1 MRLRSSRRIG
11 AIASAVLALSLLT
24 GAIPAT
30 AQSPAPAPVSALVVT
45 TTYPSIEVDPGGEA
59 TFPLSV
65 LSPVAERVD
74 LAISSAP
81 EGFRTTI
88 RGGGSIVGSVFT
100 GAAEAPELELRV
112 DVPDGAAAGSYTV
125 VLGATAASGSAELA
139 VDLLVSDSSA
149 GSVALTTDFP
159 ALRGDST
166 ATFQFTLR
174 LSNDTSQELTFGL
187 SGAGAEGWDVQVRPT
202 GQEQAATAI
211 VGAGES
217 QNVRV
222 TVTPARFA
230 AAGQYPV
237 RVIADAGD
245 GRQGSADLL
254 VELTG
259 SYAATLGGADGRL
272 NTSVTAGSSQ
282 TYSVLVTNTG
292 TAPLTEVALSATPPS
307 GWTIAFE
314 TETVAEIPVGQSVT
328 VPVTITPAANAV
340 AGDYVITMRAR
351 TAQVDESIQVRT
363 TVETSQTWGFIGIG
377 LIVLV
382 LAGLALVFRRFG
394 RR

>member
-24 GAIPAT
+24 GAIPAV

-45 TTYPSIEVDPGGEA
+45 TTYPSIEVDPGGQA

-65 LSPVAERVD
+65 LSPAAERVD
-74 LAISSAP
+74 LAVTAAP

-174 LSNDTSQELTFGL
+174 LANDTSQELTFGL

-237 RVIADAGD
+237 RVIADTGA
-245 GRQGSADLL
+245 GRQAAADLL

-259 SYAATLGGADGRL
+259 SYAATIGGADGRL